1 MDKALEILILIGF
14 ACGLLSLVCIAASV
28 ILLIKK
34 DKNKNSL
41 FIITLVLGTV
51 FAIFPIM
58 LFFMSGILLI
68 IIYDIVM
75 ITLYLRK

>member
-34 DKNKNSL
+34 DKNRNSL